1 MAPRTL
7 EVWFSAGPASA
18 RVGTLS
24 QVAGRLGFAYA
35 PDWLAQDKP
44 WPLSQ
49 SLSLRAEDFDDKAT
63 RPFFAGLL
71 PEGEQRRLVA
81 QALQASRQNDF
92 ALLAGIG
99 GECAGAVTLLDPG
112 QTPAP
117 PAEANSL
124 RWLDQAELQALLA
137 DLPQRPMLAG
147 QQGLRLSLAGAQ
159 DKLPVVVGDD
169 GRIGLPL
176 FGAPS
181 THILKPA
188 IAGLDGTV
196 FNEAFCM
203 RLAAALKL
211 AVAPVQIHPVAQ
223 GGAVL
228 LVQRYDRLAAAGP
241 DSAPNP
247 APNPAP
253 NLPPTRLHQEDFCQ
267 ALAVPP
273 EQKYQNEGGPDLAQ
287 CFALLRRA
295 TRPSALP
302 VLALL
307 DAVVFNALIGNH
319 DAHGKN
325 FSLLYGAA
333 VSAGSAG
340 RAGGPADAT
349 LAPLYDLLCTAVYP
363 RLTDKMAMKLGG
375 QYRFSALMARHWERF
390 ARDAGLSPAQVKKRV
405 MTIASRL
412 PDLARQTAA
421 AFDAQGQ
428 GHPILGQIVTLIA
441 QRCALTV
448 RRLSAPAGDSAGDAA
463 DDAGKDDG
471 SNEGSDE
478 AAPGA
483 D

>member
-1 MAPRTL
+1 MARAL

-24 QVAGRLGFAYA
+24 QVAGRLRFEYA
-35 PDWLAQDKP
+35 PDWLTQDKA

-49 SLSLRAEDFDDKAT
+49 SLPLRAEAFDDRAS

-99 GECAGAVTLLDPG
+99 GECAGAVTLLEPG
-112 QTPAP
+112 QSPAS
-117 PAEANSL
+117 PAEANTT
-124 RWLDQAELQALLA
+124 RWLDAAELQALLA
-137 DLPQRPMLAG
+137 DMPQRPMLAG

-159 DKLPVVVGDD
+159 DKLPVVVADD

-223 GGAVL
+223 GAVL

-241 DSAPNP
+241 TATR
-247 APNPAP
+247 
-253 NLPPTRLHQEDFCQ
+253 NLGPTRLHQEDFCQ

-273 EQKYQNEGGPDLAQ
+273 EHKYQNEGGPDLAQ

-333 VSAGSAG
+333 ASSGRTGAVS
-340 RAGGPADAT
+340 PADAT

-375 QYRFSALMARHWERF
+375 QYRFSAVMARHWERF
-390 ARDAGLSPAQVKKRV
+390 ARDAGLSPAQVRKRV

-421 AFDAQGQ
+421 ALDAQGQ
-428 GHPILGQIVTLIA
+428 SHPILGQIVTLIA

-448 RRLSAPAGDSAGDAA
+448 RRLSAPAGDSAGDDADGA
-463 DDAGKDDG
+463 DDSADDG
-471 SNEGSDE
+471 TDE